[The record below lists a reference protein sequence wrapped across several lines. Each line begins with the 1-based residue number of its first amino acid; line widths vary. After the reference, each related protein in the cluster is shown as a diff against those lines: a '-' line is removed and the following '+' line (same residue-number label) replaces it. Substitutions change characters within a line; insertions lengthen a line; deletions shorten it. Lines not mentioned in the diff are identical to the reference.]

1 PETRIADYQIVTDLN
16 AECDRAILRV
26 DVALEGSRYA
36 ECEVAFTLWRNGE
49 ACAQTTQ
56 QPGSA
61 IVDERG
67 SWAERLTVA
76 IPVNA
81 PALWSAETPECYRLT
96 MSLRDAQGNV
106 LETEACDVG
115 FRRVEISNGLLK
127 LNGKPL
133 LIRGVN
139 RHEHH
144 PEKGQVMD
152 EATMRRDIELM
163 KQHNFN
169 AVRCSHYPNHPLWYT
184 LCDRYG
190 LYVVDEANIETHGM
204 VPMSRLAD
212 DPRWLPAMSE
222 RVTRMVQRDQNHPS
236 IIIWSLGNESGH
248 GANHDALYRW
258 LKTADPTRPVQ
269 YEGGGAST
277 AATDIVCPM
286 YARVDQDQPF
296 PVVPKWSIK
305 KWIGLPDETRP
316 LILCEYAHAMGNSFG
331 GFASYWQAFRSH
343 P

>member
-1 PETRIADYQIVTDLN
+1 MR
-16 AECDRAILRV
+16 R
-26 DVALEGSRYA
+26 
-36 ECEVAFTLWRNGE
+36 
-49 ACAQTTQ
+49 
-56 QPGSA
+56 
-61 IVDERG
+61 
-67 SWAERLTVA
+67 
-76 IPVNA
+76 
-81 PALWSAETPECYRLT
+81 
-96 MSLRDAQGNV
+96 
-106 LETEACDVG
+106 G
-115 FRRVEISNGLLK
+115 FRRVDISNGLLK

-144 PEKGQVMD
+144 PENGQVMD
-152 EATMRRDIELM
+152 EATMRRDIEIM

-169 AVRCSHYPNHPLWYT
+169 AVRCSHYPNHPLWYR

-222 RVTRMVQRDQNHPS
+222 RVTRMVQRDRNHPS

-258 LKTADPTRPVQ
+258 LKTTDPTRPVQ
-269 YEGGGAST
+269 YEGGGANT

-286 YARVDQDQPF
+286 YARVDRDQP
-296 PVVPKWSIK
+296 S
-305 KWIGLPDETRP
+305 
-316 LILCEYAHAMGNSFG
+316 G
-331 GFASYWQAFRSH
+331 GA
-343 P
+343 